1 MRRRAL
7 ALLRELPRPDVVL
20 STALPFSV
28 HGAARDVARAAG
40 ALFVADNRDIWAGNP
55 YKSTAPFYKSLERGY
70 ERRSLAAADLVV
82 AVSEGMSAYYRAAY
96 PALAD
101 RVLTVTNGVDAQTEA
116 AAYRRDPD
124 GLRLAY
130 TGILY
135 GDRRDVTPLLRAA
148 QGLGVP
154 VSIDFYGSE
163 PEIVGRLAAGFP
175 GLAIANQIGRAH
187 V

>member
-28 HGAARDVARAAG
+28 HGAAHDVARAAG

-82 AVSEGMSAYYRAAY
+82 AVSEGMSAYYR
-96 PALAD
+96 
-101 RVLTVTNGVDAQTEA
+101 E
-116 AAYRRDPD
+116 
-124 GLRLAY
+124 
-130 TGILY
+130 
-135 GDRRDVTPLLRAA
+135 
-148 QGLGVP
+148 
-154 VSIDFYGSE
+154 
-163 PEIVGRLAAGFP
+163 
-175 GLAIANQIGRAH
+175 IGRASCRARGCQ
-187 V
+187 

>member
-82 AVSEGMSAYYRAAY
+82 AVSEGMSAYRSEEHTSELQSLMRLSYA
-96 PALAD
+96 
-101 RVLTVTNGVDAQTEA
+101 VFCLTKKIQQQE
-116 AAYRRDPD
+116 
-124 GLRLAY
+124 
-130 TGILY
+130 
-135 GDRRDVTPLLRAA
+135 
-148 QGLGVP
+148 
-154 VSIDFYGSE
+154 
-163 PEIVGRLAAGFP
+163 
-175 GLAIANQIGRAH
+175 
-187 V
+187 